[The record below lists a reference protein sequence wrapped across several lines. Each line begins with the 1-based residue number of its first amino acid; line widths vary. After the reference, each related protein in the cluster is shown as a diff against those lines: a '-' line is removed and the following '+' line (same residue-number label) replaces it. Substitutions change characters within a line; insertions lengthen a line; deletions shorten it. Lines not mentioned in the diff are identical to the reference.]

1 MVYRCRATSLEG
13 FIQQL
18 AVSYVARGYWFYV
31 KGWIP
36 HSKAPEAID
45 GKLMNLHRAVNRVR
59 KTAGLSEV
67 PVECLRLRRRLVR
80 PFERA
85 GG

>member
-1 MVYRCRATSLEG
+1 MYRCRATSLEG

-45 GKLMNLHRAVNRVR
+45 GKLRIATTSRVEVGACRR
-59 KTAGLSEV
+59 KRAGLANV
-67 PVECLRLRRRLVR
+67 HFCGWD
-80 PFERA
+80 ERSF
-85 GG
+85 